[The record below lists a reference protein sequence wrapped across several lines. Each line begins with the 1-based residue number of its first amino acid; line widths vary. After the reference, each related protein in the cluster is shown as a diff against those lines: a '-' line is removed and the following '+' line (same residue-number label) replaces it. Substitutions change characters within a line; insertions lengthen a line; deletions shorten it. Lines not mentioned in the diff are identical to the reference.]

1 MNKFQRGMSSA
12 KRTAQKGFTL
22 IELMIVVAIIGILAS
37 VAVPAYQEYIASS
50 EGGASMKGIGGYVS
64 QAQACIGTGLGCT
77 QLNTAVGAEAAL
89 TASVV
94 PARDTALTLTWDTGT
109 CVLAAA
115 ITATGGVVYT
125 ASVSAT
131 ASTATTAA
139 QCRAGAGPNVL

>member
-64 QAQACIGTGLGCT
+64 QAQACIGSGIGCT
-77 QLNTAVGAEAAL
+77 QLTTAVTAEALLSTTGTIGQDNAVNLVWNNLTCQL
-89 TASVV
+89 TAAVGN
-94 PARDTALTLTWDTGT
+94 TGN
-109 CVLAAA
+109 VSYDAVNA
-115 ITATGGVVYT
+115 GG
-125 ASVSAT
+125 SS
-131 ASTATTAA
+131 ATTA
-139 QCRAGAGPNVL
+139 QCQKGAGLI

>member
-64 QAQACIGTGLGCT
+64 QAQACIGSGIGCT
-77 QLNTAVGAEAAL
+77 QLDTAVGVEAAL
-89 TASVV
+89 TQV
-94 PARDTALTLTWDTGT
+94 PAAALQDTGLVMTWDTGT
-109 CVLAAA
+109 CVLAAT
-115 ITATGGVVYT
+115 ITATGGVTYVG
-125 ASVSAT
+125 SVSAT
-131 ASTATTAA
+131 ASAATTAT
-139 QCRAGAGPNVL
+139 QCQKGAGLI